1 MNDERSLPHVLIID
15 DVLGRQCPNGTNN
28 NRVDFCA
35 SFLLRDVTGD
45 GQVGA
50 LAIAEPTAAAYFH
63 RGQRPVKAL
72 RGDTVEN
79 DLDGILKTI
88 ESRWSN
94 RASGVPPWSLVL
106 LDLCFYTG
114 QVTAE
119 SENKR
124 NPGMPEGCKAD
135 ENPASYFGLKVLE
148 EMHKRFP
155 ALPVA
160 ILSAR
165 PREPAADRFSQ
176 LGAVDFLAWD
186 EKNAV
191 QRLREV
197 ITHHA
202 LLPDDDGALVGYSIP
217 LLVALREARRA
228 ASGSQSVLIVG
239 EPGTGKELVARY
251 IHRHRKLLRNQDKR
265 PFIPVN
271 SSALTSELYASELFG
286 HAKGSFTGAVS
297 ARAGAIRAAQRGDL
311 FLDEVGDMPDYVQ
324 KGLLRAI
331 EYGEVQPLGR
341 DGPVSIEDVS
351 FLFATNRDLDALYR
365 EGKFRGDLLDRIRS
379 GKTIH
384 LPPLRDRR
392 EDFPLLVEALLRK
405 AEEEFN
411 AKKRSVLEEAMDAL
425 KDHSWP
431 GNVRELDSCIRR
443 AVADYPRIDRLAAI
457 HLRIHVAQSI
467 PTHPTRFDDL
477 VQELE
482 RLGGDSLSPEDLKGA
497 LAKLENAYAMASARL
512 IKAGLDCTRNST
524 GEIQI
529 TPAMR
534 LVMNQGDLTTAQA
547 ADLIKRFLRPL
558 DASRLP
564 DETLERARQAA
575 NRLRTPKKSKGV
587 PDTSASPA
595 SHAVP
600 PPGSGKM
607 S

>member
-1 MNDERSLPHVLIID
+1 
-15 DVLGRQCPNGTNN
+15 
-28 NRVDFCA
+28 
-35 SFLLRDVTGD
+35 
-45 GQVGA
+45 
-50 LAIAEPTAAAYFH
+50 
-63 RGQRPVKAL
+63 
-72 RGDTVEN
+72 
-79 DLDGILKTI
+79 
-88 ESRWSN
+88 
-94 RASGVPPWSLVL
+94 
-106 LDLCFYTG
+106 
-114 QVTAE
+114 
-119 SENKR
+119 
-124 NPGMPEGCKAD
+124 
-135 ENPASYFGLKVLE
+135 
-148 EMHKRFP
+148 
-155 ALPVA
+155 
-160 ILSAR
+160 
-165 PREPAADRFSQ
+165 
-176 LGAVDFLAWD
+176 
-186 EKNAV
+186 
-191 QRLREV
+191 
-197 ITHHA
+197 
-202 LLPDDDGALVGYSIP
+202 
-217 LLVALREARRA
+217 
-228 ASGSQSVLIVG
+228 
-239 EPGTGKELVARY
+239 
-251 IHRHRKLLRNQDKR
+251 
-265 PFIPVN
+265 
-271 SSALTSELYASELFG
+271 
-286 HAKGSFTGAVS
+286 
-297 ARAGAIRAAQRGDL
+297 
-311 FLDEVGDMPDYVQ
+311 
-324 KGLLRAI
+324 
-331 EYGEVQPLGR
+331 
-341 DGPVSIEDVS
+341 VSIEDVS

-425 KDHSWP
+425 KNHSWP

-600 PPGSGKM
+600 PPGPGKM